1 MALIKCNECKKEI
14 SDSAKQCPHCG
25 YKKKKLRLF
34 WPIIII
40 LIIIGYL
47 GEDEISKVSNEEK
60 TKKVVEVVSFN
71 QEGRDSL
78 QKQYWDPGYVES
90 SFSHTKKFV
99 IKIKS
104 PPRGEAA
111 KTYAKIVCQQAKKD
125 YKVKGFDIFIMNFD
139 KEVFGHTA
147 CY

>member
-1 MALIKCNECKKEI
+1 MALIKCKECKKEI
-14 SDSAKQCPHCG
+14 SDTAKQCPHCG
-25 YKKKKLRLF
+25 YKKKKVRLF

-47 GEDEISKVSNEEK
+47 GEDEITKVSNEEK
-60 TKKVVEVVSFN
+60 GKDLKQIN
-71 QEGRDSL
+71 QVGRDNL

-90 SFSHTKKFV
+90 GFWNDKKFV

-104 PPRGEAA
+104 PPEGNS
-111 KTYAKIVCQQAKKD
+111 AKIYASVVCKQAKKNYNTSGFEIIIMGLKD
-125 YKVKGFDIFIMNFD
+125 QKVYGQI
-139 KEVFGHTA
+139 G